1 MSNRTALQNA
11 IIDYVAGMEGAGNVI
26 DVNAAAVKLSS
37 AYPQSGLT
45 IDSAKWPDHR
55 RDLPAHRGSSRQE
68 RCGAAQRH
76 ENQELAESG
85 LTGALYRPAIA
96 HENGAPPSS
105 LSSVPAA
112 LLWP

>member
-45 IDSAKWPDHR
+45 IDEICR
-55 RDLPAHRGSSRQE
+55 RIE
-68 RCGAAQRH
+68 EAAVR
-76 ENQELAESG
+76 SG
-85 LTGALYRPAIA
+85 
-96 HENGAPPSS
+96 
-105 LSSVPAA
+105 AA
-112 LLWP
+112 LLSGTKTKN